1 MTNYDVIII
10 GSGPAGLTAAIYAA
24 RANLTTVIFEAEMP
38 GGKLTKTY
46 EIANYPGIQN
56 ISGADLAMQMMD
68 HVASF
73 NVETIYAG
81 VTAIRKD
88 GDIFTVETAF
98 GDSYTAK
105 AVIVATGTQ
114 ENKLAL
120 PHAEELTGRGVSY
133 CAVCDGAFYRGKD
146 VVVIGGGN
154 SALEESLYLTNLV
167 HRVYIVIRR
176 DVFRAD
182 ATVVDKVRANEKI
195 TVIPHCVPVEIMMED
210 GKVCG
215 LTVRN
220 VVSGERM
227 DLPCSGIFPYI
238 GATASTGFLAG
249 LGVTDDKGYIVVN
262 NNMETAVKGLYGAGD
277 VTVKD
282 LRQVV
287 TATND
292 GAIAA
297 NSAARY
303 LDSLKTAAGM

>member
-24 RANLTTVIFEAEMP
+24 RANLKTVIFEAEMP

-46 EIANYPGIQN
+46 EIANYPGIKN
-56 ISGADLAMQMMD
+56 INGADLAMQMMD

-81 VTAIRKD
+81 VTAISKAD
-88 GDIFTVETAF
+88 DIFTVETAF
-98 GDSYTAK
+98 GESYTAK

-120 PHAEELTGRGVSY
+120 PHAEEMTGRGVSY

-167 HRVYIVIRR
+167 HHVYIVIRR

-182 ATVVDKVRANEKI
+182 ATVVDKVMANDKI
-195 TVIPHCVPVEIMMED
+195 TVITRCVPVEIMMEE

-220 VVSGERM
+220 IVSGDRM

-249 LGVTDDKGYIVVN
+249 LGVTDANGYIIVN

-303 LDSLKTAAGM
+303 LDSLKTASIQ